1 MAFVHL
7 HVHSEFSLLDG
18 ACRIGRLAARAKEL
32 GQTALAI
39 TDHGVMYGVIDFY
52 RAAKA
57 EGIKPIIGCE
67 VYVAPRTIADRV
79 HGVDNDARH
88 LVLLCEN
95 ETGYRNLSYLVSM
108 GFLQGFYGKPRVDL
122 ALLRQHSEGL
132 IALSACLAGEI
143 PRRLRAGD
151 YDGAKAY
158 ALELSG
164 IFGPEH
170 FYLELQDHGI
180 PEQREVN
187 RGLLRIAQET
197 GLPLVATNDAHYLTR
212 EDSELQDVL
221 LCIQT
226 GKTLDDPNRMR
237 FETQEFYLK
246 SEGEMRALF
255 PALPEALENTQ
266 RIADRCKVEF
276 EFNHYH
282 LPAFTPPDGSDSLT
296 YFRRMCDEGFRER
309 YPGAPAGYRERLE
322 YEMSVVEKMGYV
334 DYYLIVADFIRWAK
348 EQGIPVG
355 PGRGSGAGSIAAY
368 CMHITEMDPMQY
380 HLIFE
385 RFLNPERVS
394 MPDFDTDFCQLRRG
408 EVIDYVMGKYG
419 KDHVA
424 QIVTF
429 GTMAARAAIRDVG
442 RVMNLTYAE
451 TDAVAK
457 QIPATPHMTLD
468 EALRISPQLRTMVE
482 SDERIKK
489 LVDTARGLEG
499 MPRNT
504 STHAA
509 GVVITANPVSD
520 YVPLARNDETIV
532 TQFTMTTIEELG
544 LLKMDFL
551 GLRNLTIL
559 DDAARAIR
567 RREPDFDLKRLPD
580 GDAATFA
587 MLGDGKTAGVFQ
599 LESAGITGVCVN
611 MKPQSIEDLT
621 AIVALYRPGPM
632 DSIPRFIENKSHPE
646 RITYLCPQLE
656 PILAVTY
663 GCIVYQEQVIEI
675 FRQLAG
681 FSLGQADMIR
691 RAMSK
696 KKEAVI
702 TAERAAFV
710 HGDPARSIPGAVAR
724 GVPEQTANDIY
735 DEILAFASYAFNK
748 AHAVSYAI
756 VSYRTAYMKRNYP
769 HEYMAALLTSVL
781 DNTPKV
787 TEYIAECR
795 ELGIRLL
802 PPDINA
808 SDADFTVENGDLRFG
823 LVAIKGVGRGLIQ
836 ALIREREIGGPFT
849 AFDEF
854 CRRMNGHDLNR
865 RAAESLIRAGCFDRM
880 GYKRK
885 ALMQSVDRVLGGAAS
900 ESRMNLTGQM
910 NLFSTPDDGGEPADT
925 TQLVLPDVEEFTRAE
940 LMAMERETTGLYL
953 TGHPMDAYRSLAQ
966 QAKAAPMGDILA
978 SFHAPDAA
986 PHRYRDGQRVVI
998 AGICTASR
1006 ERATRKNTRMAYLQL
1021 EDDSGSMEVIVFSPA
1036 LDACRDL
1043 LAQETPALFVSG
1055 RISTRDESDPQLV
1068 ADQVLPLS
1076 EQGLET
1082 LRTPPHRDP
1091 PPTPEAPKRR
1101 RLWVRLPNREH
1112 PARKRIELIL
1122 QMFPGDEQLVLVFE
1136 DTGKRAAARCCV
1148 HPALVEELRSLAGQ
1162 GNVAVTEEK
1171 TR

>member
-7 HVHSEFSLLDG
+7 HVHTEYSLLDG
-18 ACRIGRLAARAKEL
+18 ACRISKLVQRAKDL
-32 GQTALAI
+32 GQSAVAI

-57 EGIKPIIGCE
+57 AGVKPIIGCE
-67 VYVAPRTIADRV
+67 VYVAPRRMQDRV
-79 HGVDNDARH
+79 HGVDNEAQH

-95 ETGYRNLSYLVSM
+95 ETGYRNLSYLVSR
-108 GFLQGFYGKPRVDL
+108 GFLDGFYVRPRIDL
-122 ALLRQHSEGL
+122 ELLRQHSEGL
-132 IALSACLAGEI
+132 IALSACLAGAI

-151 YDGAKAY
+151 YEGAKQY
-158 ALELSG
+158 ALELED
-164 IFGPEH
+164 IFGKEH
-170 FYLELQDHGI
+170 FYLELQDHGL

-187 RGLLRIAQET
+187 RDILKISRET
-197 GLPLVATNDAHYLTR
+197 GIPLVATNDAHYLTR
-212 EDSELQDVL
+212 EDSYIQDVL
-221 LCIQT
+221 MCIQM
-226 GKTLDDPNRMR
+226 GKTVEDPNRMR

-246 SEGEMRALF
+246 SEEEMRSLF
-255 PALPEALENTQ
+255 PNLPEAFENTQ
-266 RIADRCKVEF
+266 KIAERCNVEF
-276 EFNHYH
+276 TFGTYH
-282 LPAFTPPDGSDSLT
+282 LPEFVPPDGSTPLE
-296 YFRRMCDEGFRER
+296 YFRRLCNEGFQER
-309 YPGAPAGYRERLE
+309 YPDAPQEYRDRLN
-322 YEMSVVEKMGYV
+322 YEMGVVERMGYV
-334 DYYLIVADFIRWAK
+334 EYYLIVADFIRWAK
-348 EQGIPVG
+348 AEGIPVG
-355 PGRGSGAGSIAAY
+355 PGRGSGAASIAAY
-368 CMHITEMDPMQY
+368 CMHITEMDPMKY
-380 HLIFE
+380 TLIFE

-394 MPDFDTDFCQLRRG
+394 MPDFDTDFCQERRG
-408 EVIDYVMGKYG
+408 EVIDYVMRKYG

-442 RVMNLTYAE
+442 RALNFTYAE

-457 QIPATPHMTLD
+457 LIPTTLHMTLD
-468 EALRISPQLRTMVE
+468 EALRVSPQLKEMYDADGRV
-482 SDERIKK
+482 KK
-489 LVDTARGLEG
+489 LVDTARALEG

-509 GVVITANPVSD
+509 GVVITKNPVCD
-520 YVPLARNDETIV
+520 YVPLAKNDDTIV

-551 GLRNLTIL
+551 GLRNLTVI
-559 DDAARAIR
+559 DDAEKTIR
-567 RREPDFDLKRLPD
+567 RHMPDFSMQRVPED
-580 GDAATFA
+580 DAETFR
-587 MLGDGKTAGVFQ
+587 MVSEGKTAGVFQ

-611 MKPQSIEDLT
+611 MHPQSIEDMT

-632 DSIPRFIENKSHPE
+632 DSIPRFIDNKLHPE
-646 RITYLCPQLE
+646 KITYLCPQLA

-724 GVPEQTANDIY
+724 GVPEQTANAIY

-836 ALIREREIGGPFT
+836 ALMREREIGGPFT

-953 TGHPMDAYRSLAQ
+953 TGHPMDAYRTLAQ

-1082 LRTPPHRDP
+1082 LRMPPRRDP
-1091 PPTPEAPKRR
+1091 PPRPEAPPRH
-1101 RLWVRLPNREH
+1101 RLWVRLPDKEH
-1112 PARKRIELIL
+1112 PAVRRIELIL

-1136 DTGKRAAARCCV
+1136 DTGRRAAARCCV